1 MPGPVR
7 CCDYCFRHLCA
18 GDQNSMLRY
27 LLILRAPDAEDIA
40 KFKAA
45 RVLYMS
51 ICHEQV
57 WSKEEEST
65 RRNSDAAAKYPALHE
80 AIRQIGGY
88 DALWG
93 CIIPNL
99 KESVPPG
106 LRSLSGRMISRFVPG
121 QCMLTAGLRA
131 FFGRVCRSCADNTGH
146 VSHNSFRTDLK
157 PLVVLQNYLPHH
169 GH

>member
-1 MPGPVR
+1 
-7 CCDYCFRHLCA
+7 
-18 GDQNSMLRY
+18 MLRY

-57 WSKEEEST
+57 WSKEEES

-106 LRSLSGRMISRFVPG
+106 LRSLSGRMISRFVDVIVLIQAPLLIF
-121 QCMLTAGLRA
+121 CA
-131 FFGRVCRSCADNTGH
+131 FSLFRLVCCSCVDTRGM
-146 VSHNSFRTDLK
+146 
-157 PLVVLQNYLPHH
+157 
-169 GH
+169 

>member
-1 MPGPVR
+1 
-7 CCDYCFRHLCA
+7 
-18 GDQNSMLRY
+18 MLRY

-106 LRSLSGRMISRFVPG
+106 LRSLSGRMISRFVLG
-121 QCMLTAGLRA
+121 QCMLTAGLLRLLLPC
-131 FFGRVCRSCADNTGH
+131 VLLLCRQQGH
-146 VSHNSFRTDLK
+146 VSHNSFRTDLE

>member
-1 MPGPVR
+1 
-7 CCDYCFRHLCA
+7 
-18 GDQNSMLRY
+18 MLRY

-106 LRSLSGRMISRFVPG
+106 LRSLSGRMISRLVLWALSRHAAQLVRLPYPDF
-121 QCMLTAGLRA
+121 AGHLLR
-131 FFGRVCRSCADNTGH
+131 V
-146 VSHNSFRTDLK
+146 
-157 PLVVLQNYLPHH
+157 
-169 GH
+169 

>member
-1 MPGPVR
+1 MFLFLTGAVR
-7 CCDYCFRHLCA
+7 CCVYCFRHLSA

-57 WSKEEEST
+57 WSKEEENAKRIT
-65 RRNSDAAAKYPALHE
+65 DAAKKYPALHE
-80 AIRQIGGY
+80 AVEQIGGF

-106 LRSLSGRMISRFVPG
+106 LRSLSGRMISR
-121 QCMLTAGLRA
+121 
-131 FFGRVCRSCADNTGH
+131 
-146 VSHNSFRTDLK
+146 
-157 PLVVLQNYLPHH
+157 
-169 GH
+169 